1 VKGLARVL
9 KYKWF
14 QVGSFGLLLTWLPL
28 VVTNRYYLNVMIF
41 IGIHTL
47 LVVGLNLLMGYAG
60 QISLGHAAFF
70 GLGAYTSGILTSTYQ
85 VGPWPAMLAA
95 IVLTVAV
102 ALLVGVPA
110 LKLTGYYL
118 AMATLGFGIIVHIC
132 FKEFVGLTGGP
143 SGLVGIPTLNIG
155 GAVLDEPGTYYYL
168 VWGATLGAIALSL
181 NIVDSRVGRALR
193 AIHDS
198 EPAARATG
206 ISTSRLKI
214 WVFALSAVYASVA
227 GSLYAHFITFISPGS
242 FGFMFSIK
250 LVTMCV
256 VGGMASIWGAVFGAA
271 TLTLL
276 PEVLAV
282 FHDYD
287 IVVFGLILMVVMIFM
302 PQGLTRGVLDLW
314 GKWVF
319 RRSVAGASG
328 SAS

>member
-1 VKGLARVL
+1 MTRIL

-14 QVGSFGLLLTWLPL
+14 QVGLCGLLLALLPL
-28 VVTNRYYLNVMIF
+28 ILTNRYYLNVMIF
-41 IGIHTL
+41 IGIHAL

-70 GLGAYTSGILTSTYQ
+70 GLGAYTSGILTATYQ
-85 VGPWPAMLAA
+85 VSPWPAMLAA
-95 IVLTVAV
+95 VAFTAAV
-102 ALLVGVPA
+102 ALMVGMPA

-132 FKEFVGLTGGP
+132 FKEFVWLTGGP
-143 SGLVGIPTLNIG
+143 SGLVGIPRISIG
-155 GAVLDEPGTYYYL
+155 GIFFDDPRAYYYL
-168 VWGATLGAIALSL
+168 VWAITLGAIAISL

-198 EPAARATG
+198 ESAARATG

-214 WVFALSAVYASVA
+214 WVFVLSAIYASVA
-227 GSLYAHFITFISPGS
+227 GSLYAHFITFISPSS
-242 FGFMFSIK
+242 FDFMFSIK

-256 VGGMASIWGAVFGAA
+256 VGGMASIWGAVFGSA

-276 PEVLAV
+276 PEVLAM

-287 IVVFGLILMVVMIFM
+287 IVIFGLILMVVMIFM
-302 PQGLTRGVLDLW
+302 PQGLTRGALDIW
-314 GKWVF
+314 GKYRF
-319 RRSVAGASG
+319 RSDTAGSTISG
-328 SAS
+328 S